1 MRDLLRNP
9 SVFWSWRMVVLGLG
23 WLLVTSAVHANWVA
37 SIADGS
43 RPASAEGVSLSKDA
57 KSPSATSPDGGV
69 TTEEGVATAGIVH
82 RFERQALTRTYFS
95 EGTAVGDLNGDGHPD
110 VVYGPHWYAG
120 PDFKQGREIYPAKPQ
135 PMSGYADHFFAW
147 IRDFNADGW
156 NDVLVVGFPGTPA
169 YVYENP
175 GKSLQTA
182 TQWTKHEVFDWV
194 SNESPAFADL
204 TGDGLPELI
213 CTREGMYGYAV
224 PSFKD
229 FQPWTFRRISG
240 KVTTDKFG
248 HALGFG
254 DIDGDQQNDL
264 LTKDGWFRNPG
275 PDKDVL
281 WTFHPFSF
289 CEPGGADMHAYDVN
303 GDGLNDVITSLD
315 AHAFGLVWWEQQRD
329 SAGKISFQRHLIMGS
344 QPSENPYGVCF
355 SELHSVQMAD
365 MNGDGLKDLVTGKTY
380 WSHHRQSPKWD
391 AGPVV
396 YWFELRRGEQG
407 VEWIPHLAD
416 DRAGIGRQIVI
427 ADVDGNQTPDLVTG
441 GMLGCHVLRHQAEE
455 LSGLAYMA
463 AQPKPR
469 RPLKEDLSG
478 IDAAG
483 YMTVPEGFQVQLAA
497 AEPEIHQPVAMAFDH
512 RGRLWV
518 AEAYTYPIRA
528 KEGEGLDKIVIL
540 EDTDHDGKFDTRK
553 QFIEGLNLVSGLE
566 VGFGGVWV
574 GAAPYLM
581 FIPDANGDDVPDAQ
595 PKILLDGFGYQDTHE
610 TLNTFNWGP
619 DGWLYG
625 CHGVFTHS
633 KVGVPGTPDAERTPL
648 NAAVWRYHPIRHQF
662 EVFAWGTSNPWGVD
676 FNDYGQAFATAC
688 VIPHLYHIVQGGH
701 YQRQAGEH
709 FNRHVYADIQ
719 TIADHLHYAGNIG
732 DHAWWGHEPDIQTD
746 TSDAGG
752 GHAHCGAMVYLGD
765 NWPQR
770 YRNQIFFNNIHG
782 NRVNMD
788 RLYREGSGYIGKHG
802 DDLLMA
808 NDRWFRGIN
817 LRCGPDGSV
826 YLIDWYDRNA
836 CHRVNPEIW
845 DRTNGRIYN
854 IAYGVPERNAV
865 DLGQQDDAALAK
877 LAWHAND
884 WYVRVSRRVLQER
897 AAQGKL
903 NAAAVQN
910 ELGKLLA
917 SEDDTRVLRGMWLGH
932 ATGLLQ
938 QPQLLNLLQHSS
950 PYVNAWSVQLLCELP
965 EQISGQ
971 VSDELGK
978 VAQGQQSDPIVRLY
992 LASALQRLPQ
1002 PQRWSVIEALAAKGE
1017 DAKDRNLPLLLWYG
1031 LEPLVVSDPARAMR
1045 LVQSSQLPQLRQF
1058 IVRRAAADAVALNAV
1073 IGELARWSPELQQLA
1088 LEQINQALEGRVNVA
1103 QPEAWQTAYEI
1114 LAKSDQPVIRDQA
1127 LRLAVAFGDQRA
1139 FPALRGMLADG
1150 QRPIAERQRALE
1162 ILVKGRDKDLADS
1175 LFVAMETPELQSA
1188 AIRAMAAVA
1197 DPRTPRKLLAA
1208 WPRLVA
1214 AGRED
1219 AIATLVSR
1227 AGFAQQLLDAI
1238 DSGDVSRTDVHA
1250 FHVRQMVSLGDEP
1263 LVERISK
1270 SWGKVGTSTED
1281 QQLAIAKFQSLLTGD
1296 LLAEADTSHGRLM
1309 FNKHCSACHQLFGAG
1324 EKVGPDL
1331 TGSNRADLN
1340 YILENLVAPNAVVG
1354 KDYQMTLLQLLD
1366 GRVVSGL
1373 ILKETDSAL
1382 TLKTINDTVV
1392 IALDEVEDR
1401 KLSDLS
1407 LMPNGLLDSLAAEEV
1422 RDLVAYLAS
1431 PVQVPLR
1438 GPRPEFD
1445 STSGKVP
1452 GAIEGETMKV
1462 LEKSRGNAGRQ
1473 DMAPFPKDR
1482 WSGRDHLWWTG
1493 AREGDRLVLE
1503 FEVPAAGRFELEAVM
1518 TKARD
1523 YAIVQLAIDD
1533 QPLGTAVD
1541 LFHTP
1546 DVITTGLVSL
1556 GAREL
1561 TAGVHRLQVEIIGKH
1576 PEAAPGY
1583 MFGLDFIRLKPAAN

>member
-1 MRDLLRNP
+1 MSLFVRDAFAGKLAGVLAFLLG
-9 SVFWSWRMVVLGLG
+9 SFTS
-23 WLLVTSAVHANWVA
+23 LVAA
-37 SIADGS
+37 IAD
-43 RPASAEGVSLSKDA
+43 
-57 KSPSATSPDGGV
+57 DGGASV
-69 TTEEGVATAGIVH
+69 SASGIVH
-82 RFERQALTRTYFS
+82 RFQRQPLTRTYFS
-95 EGTAVGDLNGDGHPD
+95 EGTAVGDLNADGHVD

-120 PDFKQGREIYPAKPQ
+120 PDFKQAQEIYPAKPQ

-147 IRDFNADGW
+147 VHDFNADGW
-156 NDVLVVGFPGTPA
+156 NDVLAVGFPGTPA

-175 GKSLQTA
+175 GAGLATA
-182 TQWTKHEVFDWV
+182 TAWTKHEVFDWV

-204 TGDGLPELI
+204 TGDGKPELI
-213 CTREGMYGYAV
+213 CTRDGMYGYAV

-229 FQPWTFRRISG
+229 FEPWTFRRISG

-254 DIDGDQQNDL
+254 DIDGDQRNDL

-281 WTFHPFSF
+281 WAFQPFSF

-329 SAGKISFQRHLIMGS
+329 ASGKIDFQRHLM
-344 QPSENPYGVCF
+344 PSDSAYGVCF
-355 SELHSVQMAD
+355 SELHSVQLAD
-365 MNGDGLKDLVTGKTY
+365 MNGDGLKDIVTGKTY

-396 YWFELRRGEQG
+396 YWFELQRGKQG

-416 DRAGIGRQIVI
+416 DRAGIGRQIVV
-427 ADVDGNQTPDLVTG
+427 ADVDGNQSLDLVTG
-441 GMLGCHVLRHQAEE
+441 GMLGCHVLRHQSEE
-455 LSGLAYMA
+455 LEGLAYAA

-478 IDAAG
+478 LEAAA

-540 EDTDHDGKFDTRK
+540 EDTDRDGKFDSRK
-553 QFIEGLNLVSGLE
+553 QFTEGLNLVSGLE

-581 FIPDANGDDVPDAQ
+581 FIPDANGDDIPDAE

-633 KVGVPGTPDAERTPL
+633 KVGVPGTPDAERTPM

-688 VIPHLYHIVQGGH
+688 VIPHLYHIIQGGH

-709 FNRHVYADIQ
+709 FNRHVYAEIQ

-746 TSDAGG
+746 TSNAGG
-752 GHAHCGAMVYLGD
+752 GHAHCGGMVYLGD

-770 YRNQIFFNNIHG
+770 YRNQVFFNNIHG

-854 IAYGVPERNAV
+854 LAYGVPNRESV
-865 DLGQQDDAALAK
+865 DLARLDDAALAK

-884 WYVRVSRRVLQER
+884 WYVRVARRLLQDR
-897 AAQGKL
+897 AAQGQL
-903 NAAAVQN
+903 NRGAIQD
-910 ELGKLLA
+910 ELHKLLV
-917 SEDDTRVLRGMWLGH
+917 SDDDTRVLRGIWLGH
-932 ATGLLQ
+932 ATGLLEQ
-938 QPQLLNLLQHSS
+938 EQLIELLKHAS
-950 PYVNAWSVQLLCELP
+950 PYVSAWSVQLLCESS
-965 EQISGQ
+965 EKISARVTDQ
-971 VSDELGK
+971 LDELAKGP
-978 VAQGQQSDPIVRLY
+978 QSDPIVRLY
-992 LASALQRLPQ
+992 LASALQRIP
-1002 PQRWSVIEALAAKGE
+1002 PSQRWGVIEALAARGE
-1017 DAKDRNLPLLLWYG
+1017 DAQDRNLPMLLWYG
-1031 LEPLVVSDPARAMR
+1031 LEPLVTLDPARAMR
-1045 LVQSSQLPQLRQF
+1045 LVQSSQLPQLKQF
-1058 IVRRAAADAVALNAV
+1058 IVRRAAADAVALNTV
-1073 IGELARWSPELQQLA
+1073 LDQLAGWPAELQQMA

-1103 QPEAWQTAYEI
+1103 QPESWKTAYEV
-1114 LAKSDQPVIRDQA
+1114 LSQSSESPIRDQA

-1139 FPALRGMLADG
+1139 FPALRGLLADG
-1150 QRPIAERQRALE
+1150 KRPVPERQKALE
-1162 ILVKGRDKDLADS
+1162 ILVKGRDKELADS
-1175 LFVAMETPELQSA
+1175 LFTAMETPELQSA

-1197 DPRTPRKLLAA
+1197 DPRTPQKLLAA
-1208 WPRLVA
+1208 WPRLIA

-1227 AGFAQQLLDAI
+1227 ASFAQPLLDAI
-1238 DSGDVSRTDVHA
+1238 DRGEVSRTDVHA
-1250 FHVRQMVSLGDEP
+1250 FHVRQMVSLNDKS
-1263 LVERISK
+1263 LIERITT

-1281 QQLAIAKFQSLLTGD
+1281 QQQAISKYQGLLTAD
-1296 LLAEADTSHGRLM
+1296 RLADADISHGRLM

-1392 IALDEVEDR
+1392 VALNEIEDR

-1407 LMPNGLLDSLAAEEV
+1407 LMPNGLLDPLQAEEV

-1431 PVQVPLR
+1431 PVQVPIR

-1445 STSGKVP
+1445 PSTGKVT
-1452 GAIEGETMKV
+1452 GAIEGETIKV
-1462 LEKSRGNAGRQ
+1462 LETSRGKAGRQ
-1473 DMAPFPKDR
+1473 DMASFPKDR

-1493 AREGDRLVLE
+1493 AKEGDRLVLE
-1503 FEVPAAGRFELEAVM
+1503 FEVPATGRYELQAVM

-1523 YAIVQLAIDD
+1523 YALVQLAIDD
-1533 QPLGTAVD
+1533 QPLGEAID

-1546 DVITTGLVSL
+1546 DVITTGVISL
-1556 GAREL
+1556 GVREL
-1561 TAGVHRLQVEIIGKH
+1561 DAGNHRLRVEIIGKH

-1583 MFGLDFIRLKPAAN
+1583 MFGLDFLLLKPAAN

>member
-1 MRDLLRNP
+1 MSLFVREAFAGKLAGVLA
-9 SVFWSWRMVVLGLG
+9 FVLGSFTS
-23 WLLVTSAVHANWVA
+23 LVAA
-37 SIADGS
+37 IAD
-43 RPASAEGVSLSKDA
+43 
-57 KSPSATSPDGGV
+57 DGGESV
-69 TTEEGVATAGIVH
+69 SASGIVH
-82 RFERQALTRTYFS
+82 RFQRQPLTRTYFS
-95 EGTAVGDLNGDGHPD
+95 EGTAVGDLNSDGHVD

-120 PDFKQGREIYPAKPQ
+120 PDFKQAQEIYPARPQ

-147 IRDFNADGW
+147 VHDFNADGW
-156 NDVLVVGFPGTPA
+156 NDVLAVGFPGTPA
-169 YVYENP
+169 YVYKNP
-175 GKSLQTA
+175 GAGLATA
-182 TQWTKHEVFDWV
+182 TAWTKHEVFDWV

-204 TGDGLPELI
+204 TGDGKPELI
-213 CTREGMYGYAV
+213 CTRDGMYGYAV

-229 FQPWTFRRISG
+229 FEPWTFRRISG

-254 DIDGDQQNDL
+254 DIDGDQRNDL

-281 WTFHPFSF
+281 WAFQPFSF

-329 SAGKISFQRHLIMGS
+329 ASGKIDFQRHLIMGS
-344 QPSENPYGVCF
+344 QPSDSAYGVCF
-355 SELHSVQMAD
+355 SELHSVQLAD
-365 MNGDGLKDLVTGKTY
+365 MNGDGLKDIVTGKTY

-396 YWFELRRGEQG
+396 YWFELQRGKQG

-416 DRAGIGRQIVI
+416 DRAGIGRQIVV
-427 ADVDGNQTPDLVTG
+427 ADVDGNQSLDLVTG
-441 GMLGCHVLRHQAEE
+441 GMLGCHVLRHQSEE
-455 LSGLAYMA
+455 LEGLAYAA

-478 IDAAG
+478 LEAAA

-540 EDTDHDGKFDTRK
+540 EDTDRDGKFDSRK
-553 QFIEGLNLVSGLE
+553 QFTEGLNLVSGLE

-581 FIPDANGDDVPDAQ
+581 FIPDANGDDIPDAE

-633 KVGVPGTPDAERTPL
+633 KVGVPGTPDAERTPM

-688 VIPHLYHIVQGGH
+688 VIPHLYHIIQGGH

-709 FNRHVYADIQ
+709 FNRHVYAEIQ

-746 TSDAGG
+746 TSNAGG
-752 GHAHCGAMVYLGD
+752 GHAHCGGMVYLGD

-770 YRNQIFFNNIHG
+770 YRNQVFFNNIHG

-854 IAYGVPERNAV
+854 LAYGVPKRESV
-865 DLGQQDDAALAK
+865 DLARLDDAALAK

-884 WYVRVSRRVLQER
+884 WYVRVARRLLQDR
-897 AAQGKL
+897 AAQGQL
-903 NAAAVQN
+903 NRGAIQD
-910 ELGKLLA
+910 ELHKLLV
-917 SEDDTRVLRGMWLGH
+917 SDDDTRVLRGIWLGH
-932 ATGLLQ
+932 ATGLLEQ
-938 QPQLLNLLQHSS
+938 EQLIELLKHAS
-950 PYVNAWSVQLLCELP
+950 PYVSAWSVQLLCESS
-965 EQISGQ
+965 EKISARVTDQ
-971 VSDELGK
+971 LDELAKGP
-978 VAQGQQSDPIVRLY
+978 QSDPIVRLY
-992 LASALQRLPQ
+992 LASALQRISPS
-1002 PQRWSVIEALAAKGE
+1002 QRWGVIEALSARGE
-1017 DAKDRNLPLLLWYG
+1017 DVQDRNLPMLLWYG
-1031 LEPLVVSDPARAMR
+1031 LEPLVTLDPARAMR
-1045 LVQSSQLPQLRQF
+1045 LVQSSQLPQLKQF
-1058 IVRRAAADAVALNAV
+1058 IVRRAAADAVALNTV
-1073 IGELARWSPELQQLA
+1073 LDQLAGWPAELQQMA

-1103 QPEAWQTAYEI
+1103 QPESWRTAYEV
-1114 LAKSDQPVIRDQA
+1114 LSRSSESSIRDQA

-1139 FPALRGMLADG
+1139 FPALRGLLADG
-1150 QRPIAERQRALE
+1150 KRPVPERQKALE
-1162 ILVKGRDKDLADS
+1162 ILVKGRDKELADS
-1175 LFVAMETPELQSA
+1175 LFAAMETPELQSS
-1188 AIRAMAAVA
+1188 AIRAMAAAA
-1197 DPRTPRKLLAA
+1197 DPRTPQKLLAA
-1208 WPRLVA
+1208 WPQLAA

-1227 AGFAQQLLDAI
+1227 ASFAQPLLDAI
-1238 DSGDVSRTDVHA
+1238 DRGEVSRTDVHA
-1250 FHVRQMVSLGDEP
+1250 FHVRQMVSLNNAS
-1263 LVERISK
+1263 LIERITK

-1281 QQLAIAKFQSLLTGD
+1281 QQQAISRYQALLTAGRM
-1296 LLAEADTSHGRLM
+1296 ADADISHGRLM

-1392 IALDEVEDR
+1392 VALNEIEDR

-1407 LMPNGLLDSLAAEEV
+1407 LMPNGLLDPLQAEEV

-1431 PVQVPLR
+1431 PVQVPIR

-1445 STSGKVP
+1445 PSTGKVT

-1462 LEKSRGNAGRQ
+1462 LETSRGKAGRQ
-1473 DMAPFPKDR
+1473 DMASFPKDR

-1493 AREGDRLVLE
+1493 AKEGDRLVLE
-1503 FEVPAAGRFELEAVM
+1503 FEVPETGRYELQAVM

-1523 YAIVQLAIDD
+1523 YALVQLAIDD
-1533 QPLGTAVD
+1533 QPLGEAID

-1546 DVITTGLVSL
+1546 DVITTGVISL
-1556 GAREL
+1556 GVREL
-1561 TAGVHRLQVEIIGKH
+1561 DAGNHRLRVEIIGKH

-1583 MFGLDFIRLKPAAN
+1583 MFGLDFLLLKPAAN